1 MGKYVSEFLNLRC
14 AGDVLNV
21 VSPVNKLEKEI
32 SESMA
37 IMHRLKPIFFENKKN
52 YCVLDLCAGN
62 ALTSVIAAYLLPVT
76 SVVAV
81 DKKRRDREYGRVEK
95 FSYLEKEVENL
106 PPFSKETVVISS
118 HPCKTANLI
127 IDIWN
132 SSDFFALVMIPCCQ
146 GKIDLP
152 AKSWLTKKMSIYDT
166 WTYSLAQKIKSS
178 NVKIFTDL
186 SILSPCNNVI
196 VAKKEINRKNSF

>member
-21 VSPVNKLEKEI
+21 ISPVNKLEKEI

-37 IMHRLKPIFFENKKN
+37 IIRHLKPIFFENRED
-52 YCVLDLCAGN
+52 YGVLDLCAGN
-62 ALTSVIAAYLLPVT
+62 ALTSIIAAYLLPVK

-81 DKKRRDREYGRVEK
+81 DKKRREREYNRVKK
-95 FSYLEKEVENL
+95 FSYLEREVENL
-106 PPFSKETVVISS
+106 PPFPKETIIISS

-127 IDIWN
+127 VDIWN
-132 SSDFFALVMIPCCQ
+132 SSDFSALIMIPCCQ
-146 GKIDLP
+146 GKLTAI
-152 AKSWLTKKMSIYDT
+152 AKDWLTKKMSVYDV

-178 NVKIFTDL
+178 NVKIFTDS

-196 VAKKEINRKNSF
+196 VAKRDK